1 MQPLAPMPTE
11 AALFE
16 EAAAFLDMN
25 TQTPFDSVQ
34 VFNTGKFP
42 SSESIELLSAIDS
55 PVSHSFRDEVDVEN
69 GPQSDK
75 LRRQKEALR
84 RQKQRQRRKDER
96 ESLQREGI
104 ELALQLQRLKQAIE
118 SNAGTNRASVQ
129 LSNYYWRDCA
139 TKQRDERLAAE
150 AEQKRLVAATNVQAT
165 YIDNLTKLLE
175 RRASTSL
182 QESWAPGIRDSKR
195 LRVETSDDA
204 VFTALHKE
212 VDDDYARVDELLR
225 ECCMD
230 ELSMGIRNSVRR
242 NEESGEV
249 EYLEHVNKCIQPF
262 DYETTYTSVWKV
274 AGHPHRQLDREVFA
288 GAAGQ
293 ENTIAVKFRLERT
306 LTTGTKVSIKQWLV
320 VRRFIE
326 EDRVFHGWKIYSEGE
341 GILRGIYS
349 DETGWIRVRPTSDR
363 FGTWTEAIVRQVPVL
378 FSTCTSKPGG
388 SVVGVFRRMLQDKI
402 DEDEKRLRGAME
414 GLMIEDTLTIVDEY
428 LTFTEGEGIFSGM
441 DAEETLWSSI
451 RPYAD
456 GLTDGDVMR
465 FCLRQLPVPFLATH
479 TRGSTLKEVQGMLK
493 DVTKEDEL
501 ELTTSLQRLALRDSS
516 GGTKAQERRTQLAP
530 SNVA

>member
-293 ENTIAVKFRLERT
+293 ENTIAV
-306 LTTGTKVSIKQWLV
+306 
-320 VRRFIE
+320 
-326 EDRVFHGWKIYSEGE
+326 
-341 GILRGIYS
+341 
-349 DETGWIRVRPTSDR
+349 
-363 FGTWTEAIVRQVPVL
+363 
-378 FSTCTSKPGG
+378 
-388 SVVGVFRRMLQDKI
+388 
-402 DEDEKRLRGAME
+402 
-414 GLMIEDTLTIVDEY
+414 
-428 LTFTEGEGIFSGM
+428 
-441 DAEETLWSSI
+441 
-451 RPYAD
+451 
-456 GLTDGDVMR
+456 
-465 FCLRQLPVPFLATH
+465 
-479 TRGSTLKEVQGMLK
+479 
-493 DVTKEDEL
+493 
-501 ELTTSLQRLALRDSS
+501 
-516 GGTKAQERRTQLAP
+516 
-530 SNVA
+530 

>member
-25 TQTPFDSVQ
+25 TTPFDSVQ

-55 PVSHSFRDEVDVEN
+55 PVSHSFVT
-69 GPQSDK
+69 
-75 LRRQKEALR
+75 
-84 RQKQRQRRKDER
+84 
-96 ESLQREGI
+96 
-104 ELALQLQRLKQAIE
+104 RLKQAIE

-204 VFTALHKE
+204 VFTALLKE
-212 VDDDYARVDELLR
+212 VDDTTPALTSYYESA
-225 ECCMD
+225 
-230 ELSMGIRNSVRR
+230 
-242 NEESGEV
+242 ESGEV

-326 EDRVFHGWKIYSEGE
+326 KTECSMDGKSTRKIWDVDG
-341 GILRGIYS
+341 
-349 DETGWIRVRPTSDR
+349 SDR
-363 FGTWTEAIVRQVPVL
+363 APSACALQYMYIQA
-378 FSTCTSKPGG
+378 GG

-428 LTFTEGEGIFSGM
+428 LVG
-441 DAEETLWSSI
+441 
-451 RPYAD
+451 
-456 GLTDGDVMR
+456 
-465 FCLRQLPVPFLATH
+465 
-479 TRGSTLKEVQGMLK
+479 
-493 DVTKEDEL
+493 
-501 ELTTSLQRLALRDSS
+501 
-516 GGTKAQERRTQLAP
+516 
-530 SNVA
+530 